1 MIRAIHVGHE
11 ASEDSGRSA
20 RVVVDISFPDI
31 QKGYRRYEAVQREDI
46 VS

>member
-1 MIRAIHVGHE
+1 MIHVGHE

-20 RVVVDISFPDI
+20 SVVDISFPDI
-31 QKGYRRYEAVQREDI
+31 QKGGRRYEAVQREDI